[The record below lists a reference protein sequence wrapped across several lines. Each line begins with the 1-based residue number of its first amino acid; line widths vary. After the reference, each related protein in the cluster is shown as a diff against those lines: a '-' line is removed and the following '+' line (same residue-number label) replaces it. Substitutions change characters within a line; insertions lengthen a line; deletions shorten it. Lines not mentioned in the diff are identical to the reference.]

1 LNTTLSI
8 ISHVIKSCLYGR
20 KINDDTYQ
28 GTTWQIK
35 FKLDQVDTT
44 GAYKLRLA
52 LATAH
57 VSELQVYGLHDWSA
71 PKYWHWVIII
81 LMFMGLIMGSRSVQ
95 LTARIARQARKQVL
109 ALFQTVRTLVRSKSH
124 VTTPF

>member
-1 LNTTLSI
+1 M
-8 ISHVIKSCLYGR
+8 VGK
-20 KINDDTYQ
+20 YQ

-57 VSELQVYGLHDWSA
+57 VSELQVYGLHD
-71 PKYWHWVIII
+71 
-81 LMFMGLIMGSRSVQ
+81 
-95 LTARIARQARKQVL
+95 
-109 ALFQTVRTLVRSKSH
+109 
-124 VTTPF
+124 